1 MVAEELADL
10 LVSNG
15 LSLAVAE
22 SCTGGMISSMISD
35 VPGSSRYFLAGL
47 VTYSDD
53 SKISLLGVRKATLIE
68 HGAVSQAVAGEMAAG
83 VRTLMRSDIGI
94 SATGIA
100 GPEGATEEKPV
111 GLVEFAM
118 ALEGR
123 IVSDRRVF
131 SGDRQEV
138 KRAASEH
145 ALRMIIEELE

>member
-1 MVAEELADL
+1 MVAEEMADL

-22 SCTGGMISSMISD
+22 SCTGGMISNMITD

-53 SKISLLGVRKATLIE
+53 SKMSLLGVRKATLIE
-68 HGAVSQAVAGEMAAG
+68 HGAVSQAVASEMAVG

-100 GPEGATEEKPV
+100 GPEGETEEKPV

-118 ALEGR
+118 AIEGR